1 MLIGIRGHVSVT
13 IIIDKMPARRS
24 LAADGYSSGSN
35 AKMQTYAAPGN
46 AHTLKMLENTM
57 RLECFLSFVPCRM
70 PKLHP

>member
-46 AHTLKMLENTM
+46 AHTLKMLEIPCAWNAS
-57 RLECFLSFVPCRM
+57 FLLFRVTM
-70 PKLHP
+70 PKLRP